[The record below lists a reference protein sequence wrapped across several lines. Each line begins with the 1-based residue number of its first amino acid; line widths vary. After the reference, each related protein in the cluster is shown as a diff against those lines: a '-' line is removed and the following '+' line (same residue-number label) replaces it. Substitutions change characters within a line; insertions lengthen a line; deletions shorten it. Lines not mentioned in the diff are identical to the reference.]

1 MFYKTG
7 VLKNLA
13 KFTEKHLCW
22 NLFLNKVGLQHKCF
36 PVNIANFLRTPLLQ
50 NTSRQLLHLMFQKF
64 KNSFFPDEFQIP
76 ESKTRLKVN
85 KKVPEQLSNTSAT
98 ITDKIFGTKWRNP
111 VKLDRKKKF
120 GFFLLF
126 FNCYYQRLIS
136 C

>member
-1 MFYKTG
+1 MFCKTG

-13 KFTEKHLCW
+13 KFTEKRLCW

-50 NTSRQLLHLMFQKF
+50 NTSRQLLHGMFQKF
-64 KNSFFPDEFQIP
+64 KNSFFSDEFQIP

-111 VKLDRKKKF
+111 VKLDRIKF
-120 GFFLLF
+120 SFFLLF